1 MTKQLN
7 ITLEKAIKYYNSS
20 SNNGFKQLLE
30 DKFGK
35 NFWKPKE
42 ITNVVYDLSTL
53 IRHLGYNPLIY
64 PNPTTPFEKYIN
76 ACSVIS
82 KVTEI
87 YNEGTE
93 LSWKNDDYKYYNYK
107 YFSFFFCGVCVFYCY
122 FSLVVSARFYYKSEN
137 LAKKGYENF
146 KDFYEDYWS
155 VN

>member
-1 MTKQLN
+1 MTKQLD
-7 ITLEKAIKYYNSS
+7 ITLEEAIKYYNSS
-20 SNNGFKQLLE
+20 SDNGFKQLLE

-42 ITNVVYDLSTL
+42 ITDVVYDLSTL
-53 IRHLGYNPLIY
+53 IGHLGFNPLIY
-64 PNPTTPFEKYIN
+64 LYPTTPFERYIN
-76 ACSVIS
+76 ACSVIA

-87 YNEGTE
+87 YNEGTK
-93 LSWKNDDYKYYNYK
+93 LSWKNTDYKYYNYK
-107 YFSFFFCGVCVFYCY
+107 YFSGGSCGVRVGCGYA
-122 FSLVVSARFYYKSEN
+122 SLVGSTWFYYKSEN